1 MMKKTINL
9 IILLLF
15 TSISYCQISED
26 INRILVDVLYKDQHY
41 RNLYDKEQDSNA
53 KKELSSTIS
62 SYDKKNQEIVLPIIE
77 RLINGEDLK
86 LDETSWSTCFLV
98 LQHAD
103 LETQLKYKDFILHY
117 YKAGKIKNYE
127 YLIFID
133 RINVNTNRLQTFGS
147 QVIEL
152 PNGKLLVYPYAS
164 YDTRMKAF
172 NSIDMNI
179 LNFSVIN
186 GTMRYSTNL
195 NKKKEEE
202 IGKQY
207 PIVTLKEND
216 FVFLGAVI
224 DKQDYKGVADIQ
236 VLNNNII
243 VATTD
248 DTGYFQFIVNKNE
261 VPKTIR
267 FKYNNLEYTYKTD
280 TPIEG
285 TDFRLI
291 VKATEAFK

>member
-1 MMKKTINL
+1 MKKTINL

-15 TSISYCQISED
+15 TGISYCQVSED
-26 INRILVDVLYKDQHY
+26 INKILVDVLYKDQHY
-41 RNLYDKEQDSNA
+41 RTLYDKEQNSIA
-53 KKELSSTIS
+53 KNELNSTIY
-62 SYDKKNQEIVLPIIE
+62 SYDKENQEIVLPIIE

-86 LDETSWSTCFLV
+86 LDEASWHTCFLV

-103 LETQLKYKDFILHY
+103 LETQLKYKDFVLHY

-133 RINVNTNRLQTFGS
+133 RINVNTNRSQTFGS

-152 PNGKLLVYPYAS
+152 PNDKLLVYPYAS
-164 YDTRMKAF
+164 YDTRAKAF

-179 LNFSVIN
+179 LNFSMIN
-186 GTMRYSTNL
+186 GSMRYSTNL
-195 NKKKEEE
+195 NKKKKEDM
-202 IGKQY
+202 GQQY
-207 PIVTLKEND
+207 PIVALKEND

-224 DKQDYKGVADIQ
+224 DKQDNKGVAGIQ
-236 VLNNNII
+236 VLNNNTI
-243 VATTD
+243 VTTTD
-248 DTGYFQFIVNKNE
+248 NTGYFQFIVNKIE

-267 FKYNNLEYTYKTD
+267 FKYNNLEYTYETD